1 MKKNNSNKVKLGA
14 SDKIVRGF
22 GYVVITIYALAC
34 IFPFLLILGSS
45 FTAEEVIRTD
55 CVQLIPKQFTL
66 AAYEMV
72 CKGGGIWKSYLLT
85 IILTVVGTAV
95 GLTIIAMTGY
105 ALQRKDFPFRNG
117 ISFYIYFTRLFSA
130 GHAPYYLLMTQTYHL
145 KDSYFAVLLPLMMS
159 PWLIIMM
166 KNFVKAIPHEITESG
181 KIDGA
186 GDMKIFVSLI
196 LPMLKPA
203 LATIGLFLALG
214 YWNEWYQSS
223 LFLSSKVDVKPL
235 QYTLY
240 EVVNKMDQLKNSI
253 AGQYISL
260 ADIPTEGIKMANAI
274 LATGPIIF
282 LYPFVQKYFIS
293 GITVGAVKG

>member
-45 FTAEEVIRTD
+45 FTAEEVIRTEG
-55 CVQLIPKQFTL
+55 VQLIPKQFTL

-117 ISFYIYFTRLFSA
+117 ISFYIYFTSLFFRR
-130 GHAPYYLLMTQTYHL
+130 TCT
-145 KDSYFAVLLPLMMS
+145 VLSSDDTDLPLKGQLFCS
-159 PWLIIMM
+159 
-166 KNFVKAIPHEITESG
+166 FITAYDVAVADHHDE
-181 KIDGA
+181 KLCE
-186 GDMKIFVSLI
+186 GD
-196 LPMLKPA
+196 PA
-203 LATIGLFLALG
+203 
-214 YWNEWYQSS
+214 
-223 LFLSSKVDVKPL
+223 
-235 QYTLY
+235 
-240 EVVNKMDQLKNSI
+240 
-253 AGQYISL
+253 
-260 ADIPTEGIKMANAI
+260 
-274 LATGPIIF
+274 
-282 LYPFVQKYFIS
+282 
-293 GITVGAVKG
+293 